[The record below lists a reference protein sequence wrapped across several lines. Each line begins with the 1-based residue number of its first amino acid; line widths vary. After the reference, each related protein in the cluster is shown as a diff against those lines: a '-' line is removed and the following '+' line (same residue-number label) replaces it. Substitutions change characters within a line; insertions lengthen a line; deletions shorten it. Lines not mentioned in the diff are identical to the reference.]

1 MDDWKADILM
11 VDDDPRNLLALEALL
26 EPLGQN
32 LLRAHSGEEA
42 LRFMLKHNVAVI
54 LLDVRMTGD
63 PENGTKALALLEG
76 HPLVKEAKA
85 EGAHLTIGFV
95 GAHDELPQI
104 LSLLVSSGLP
114 VASFAQREAD
124 LEDVFMKVTKGM
136 VQ

>member
-1 MDDWKADILM
+1 MERGQLIVSGRVNDI
-11 VDDDPRNLLALEALL
+11 VQKLE
-26 EPLGQN
+26 G
-32 LLRAHSGEEA
+32 S
-42 LRFMLKHNVAVI
+42 I

-63 PENGTKALALLEG
+63 PENGTKALAILRD

-95 GAHDELPQI
+95 GTHDELPSI
-104 LSLLVSSGLP
+104 LSLLVQNGLP